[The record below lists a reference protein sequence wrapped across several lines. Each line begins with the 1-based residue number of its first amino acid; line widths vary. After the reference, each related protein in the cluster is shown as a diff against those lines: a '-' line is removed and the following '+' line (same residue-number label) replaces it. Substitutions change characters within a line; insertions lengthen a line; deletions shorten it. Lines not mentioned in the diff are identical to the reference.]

1 MYEEML
7 EKMLTPL
14 RLKHSYCVATQ
25 AQHLAKI
32 YGEDENKAQIAGLIH
47 DITKELSEDEQREI
61 ISQAGVILDEIQ
73 SVSPKLL
80 HSISGSIYI
89 NKYLNIKDEEIISA
103 VRYHTTAKPDMTKL
117 GKITYLADFTS
128 SDRDFDD
135 APYMREL
142 VDKSLN
148 EGMIYGLSY
157 VIKELIDKKSQ
168 IHPDTFLAYNYYV
181 KNKK

>member
-1 MYEEML
+1 MYEEIL
-7 EKMLTPL
+7 KKMLTPL
-14 RLKHSYCVATQ
+14 RLKHSYCVLAQ

-47 DITKELSEDEQREI
+47 DITKEI
-61 ISQAGVILDEIQ
+61 ISQEGVMLDEIQ
-73 SVSPKLL
+73 NNSPKLL

-89 NKYLNIKDEEIISA
+89 NKYLNINDEEIISA

-117 GKITYLADFTS
+117 EKIIYLADFTS

-142 VDKSLN
+142 VDKSLD

-181 KNKK
+181 KK